1 MNAATLLTLAAGA
14 IEVVMGTLALA
25 FARAQGWRHFRVFA
39 LIAFSAAAYCLLDAA
54 FASIAPSDA
63 LVLWAGRANPTL
75 ACLHCGAW
83 IVYTRRQYGAR
94 LRRLD
99 RWVIGGLCAIGL
111 LAQVPGLFVAAPVV
125 THTVSWAAVTYHL
138 PTVTALGSVALLLI
152 PASLALPALT
162 YVRMARN
169 GAAGARV
176 HVVAFLFLLVVG
188 LNEALVSAGLLH
200 NLYLMDLGFLAAVLS
215 VCVEMTYRVTGD
227 ARRLQELSDDLA
239 RQVDDRTREL
249 IQARDNLARAERLAA
264 LGRLS
269 ASIGHEI
276 NNPLSY
282 VIGNL
287 NYISEELNDE
297 QSERQDALIASA
309 VEDALG
315 GAERIRRIVAELRA
329 FGSSSERDARRPLDV
344 HRLLEEALKVAR
356 GETRHRVRLE
366 RRYEPV
372 HKVMADP
379 TRLTQVC
386 VNLIVNAAQSIPEE
400 RAGGADAIITLRTRM
415 AAEDRLAIEISDT
428 GVGIRDDARE
438 RLFEP
443 FFTTKQRAGG
453 TGLGLFVSLGIVTSL
468 GGTIEIDSVVGKGTT
483 VRVLL
488 PAWLGADM
496 EQDEVASTSVRAL
509 SNRRLLVVDD
519 DVLVARTLARQLSGH
534 HVEVVSSGQAA
545 LERLSKDKT
554 SFDLVLCDLMMPD
567 MTGMDVY
574 EAVEERCPALAER
587 FVFIS
592 GGGVTERSRKFL
604 EAHADRVLPK
614 PIDNRQLSEL
624 LVRCKPSSSAASAS
638 AE

>member
-1 MNAATLLTLAAGA
+1 
-14 IEVVMGTLALA
+14 
-25 FARAQGWRHFRVFA
+25 
-39 LIAFSAAAYCLLDAA
+39 LLDAA
-54 FASIAPSDA
+54 FASIAPSNA
-63 LVLWAGRANPTL
+63 LVLWAGRVNPAL

-83 IVYTRRQYGAR
+83 IVYTRRQYGDA
-94 LRRLD
+94 LQRLD
-99 RWVIGGLCAIGL
+99 RWVIGSLAAIAL
-111 LAQVPGLFVAAPVV
+111 LSLVPGLFVALPVL
-125 THTVSWAAVTYHL
+125 THTVRWAEVTYHL

-152 PASLALPALT
+152 PTSLVLPALT
-162 YVRMARN
+162 YVRKARE

-176 HVVAFLFLLVVG
+176 HVVAFLLLLIVG
-188 LNEALVSAGLLH
+188 VNEALVSAGVLH

-215 VCVEMTYRVTGD
+215 VCVEMTYRVTAD
-227 ARRLQELSDDLA
+227 ARRLQELSADLA
-239 RQVDDRTREL
+239 RQVDERTREL

-297 QSERQDALIASA
+297 HSEQQSALIASA

-329 FGSSSERDARRPLDV
+329 FASSERDARRPVDIQ
-344 HRLLEEALKVAR
+344 RLLEEALKVAR

-366 RRYEPV
+366 RRYEQVP
-372 HKVMADP
+372 KVMADP

-386 VNLIVNAAQSIPEE
+386 VNLIVNAAQSIPEA
-400 RAGGADAIITLRTRM
+400 RAGGPDAIITLRTRPLSD
-415 AAEDRLAIEISDT
+415 ERLAIEISDT
-428 GVGIRDDARE
+428 GVGIREEARE

-453 TGLGLFVSLGIVTSL
+453 TGLGLFVSLGIVTGL
-468 GGTIEIDSVVGKGTT
+468 GGTIEIDSTVGKGTT
-483 VRVLL
+483 VRVIL
-488 PAWLGADM
+488 PAWLGADL
-496 EQDEVASTSVRAL
+496 EQDEVASASVRTLA
-509 SNRRLLVVDD
+509 NRRLLVVDD

-545 LERLSKDKT
+545 LERLSTDDR

-574 EAVEERCPALAER
+574 EAVEVRCPELAER

-604 EAHADRVLPK
+604 EVHADRVLPK
-614 PIDNRQLSEL
+614 PIDSRQLCEL
-624 LVRCKPSSSAASAS
+624 LVRCKRAPSGASAS